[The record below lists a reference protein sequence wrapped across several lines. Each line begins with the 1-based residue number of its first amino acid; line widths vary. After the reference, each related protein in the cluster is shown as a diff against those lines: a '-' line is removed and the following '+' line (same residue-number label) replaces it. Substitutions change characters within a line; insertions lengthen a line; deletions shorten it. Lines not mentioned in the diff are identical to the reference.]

1 MPLERTPLTA
11 DELPASI
18 APIFVEGVKAAKVM
32 LLARGLVP
40 GLDAA
45 ELATGLYQAACHDN
59 TKIVEAAVK
68 SAIELPDAI
77 LGGAL
82 SARLDPHVL
91 DFFAGLVQ
99 SKSDHLQRI
108 LLNPFAADETVA
120 DLARVVKQDS
130 LLEIIAK
137 NEQRLLRSPEII
149 KALYLNPVTR
159 MSTANRCVELAVRNQ
174 LVVDIPAYKE
184 IAHALGAEKKYD
196 DPMDQALADAE
207 ADATFGNVHDPKA
220 AREDGEIPDDDKL
233 ESEEE
238 FKKITSLLGLSISQK
253 IRLAHVGNGYQRAL
267 LLRDPNRVVAM
278 AAIKSPMVKE
288 TEVIRVA
295 QSRSAN
301 DDVIRHIT
309 LNRDWLKIH
318 QVKVALVANPKC
330 PLPTA
335 MRLLPH
341 MRLVELRNLARSKNI
356 ASALRAAA
364 KNMLSK
370 KG

>member
-1 MPLERTPLTA
+1 MPLERTPLA
-11 DELPASI
+11 IDELPASI
-18 APIFVEGVKAAKVM
+18 ASFFTEGAKSGKVM
-32 LLARGLVP
+32 LLARGLAP

-45 ELATGLYQAACHDN
+45 DLATGLYQAACHDN
-59 TKIVEAAVK
+59 AKIIEAAVK
-68 SAIELPDAI
+68 TASDLPDAI

-82 SARLDPHVL
+82 TGQLDPHVL

-99 SKSDHLQRI
+99 AQPDKLQRI
-108 LLNPFAADETVA
+108 LLNTCTADETMA
-120 DLARVVKQDS
+120 DLARVVKEDA

-137 NEQRLLRSPEII
+137 NEQRLLRTPEII
-149 KALYLNPVTR
+149 KALYLNPNTR
-159 MSTANRCVELAVRNQ
+159 MSTANRCLEFAVRNQ
-174 LVVDIPAYKE
+174 VVVDIPAYKE

-207 ADATFGNVHDPKA
+207 ADAAFQSVHDSRA
-220 AREDGEIPDDDKL
+220 GEDGEIPDDATL
-233 ESEEE
+233 EDEDEL
-238 FKKITSLLGLSISQK
+238 KKRTSLLGLTTSQK
-253 IRLAHVGNGYQRAL
+253 IRLAHIGTGYQRAL
-267 LLRDPNRVVAM
+267 LLRDPNRIVAM
-278 AAIKSPMVKE
+278 AAIKSPLVKE

-301 DDVIRHIT
+301 DDVIRHIA

-330 PLPTA
+330 PLPTS

-341 MRLVELRNLARSKNI
+341 MRLVELRSLARSKNI
-356 ASALRAAA
+356 SSALRSAA
-364 KNMLSK
+364 KNMLNK

>member
-1 MPLERTPLTA
+1 MSLERTPLA
-11 DELPASI
+11 AAELPASI
-18 APIFVEGVKAAKVM
+18 ASYFAEGAKTGKTM
-32 LLARGLVP
+32 LLARGLAP
-40 GLDAA
+40 GLNAA
-45 ELATGLYQAACHDN
+45 ELATGLYQAACHEN

-68 SAIELPDAI
+68 TARDLPDAI

-82 SARLDPHVL
+82 SSPLNPHVL

-99 SKSDHLQRI
+99 SQTDKVQRI
-108 LLNPFAADETVA
+108 LLNPSTADETAV
-120 DLARVVKQDS
+120 DLARVVKDDS

-159 MSTANRCVELAVRNQ
+159 MSTANRCVEFAVRNQ
-174 LVVDIPAYKE
+174 VVVDIPAYKE
-184 IAHALGAEKKYD
+184 IAHALGAEKSYD

-207 ADATFGNVHDPKA
+207 ADAAFGNVHDPG
-220 AREDGEIPDDDKL
+220 ELGDDGEIPDDDAL
-233 ESEEE
+233 AEEE
-238 FKKITSLLGLSISQK
+238 DLKKRTSLLGLTMSQK
-253 IRLAHVGNGYQRAL
+253 IRLAHVGTGYQRAL
-267 LLRDPNRVVAM
+267 LLRDPNRIVAM
-278 AAIKSPMVKE
+278 AAIKSPLVRE

-301 DDVIRHIT
+301 DDVIRYIT

-318 QVKVALVANPKC
+318 QVKVALTANPKC
-330 PLPTA
+330 PLPTS

-341 MRLVELRNLARSKNI
+341 MRLVELRSLARSKNI
-356 ASALRAAA
+356 SSALRTAA
-364 KNMLSK
+364 KNMLNK

>member
-1 MPLERTPLTA
+1 MPLERTPLA
-11 DELPASI
+11 AHELPASI
-18 APIFVEGVKAAKVM
+18 ASYFVEGVKAGKVM
-32 LLARGLVP
+32 LLARGLAP

-45 ELATGLYQAACHDN
+45 DLATGLYQSACHEN

-68 SAIELPDAI
+68 SASELPENI

-82 SARLDPHVL
+82 SSALDPHVL
-91 DFFAGLVQ
+91 DFFSGLVQ
-99 SKSDHLQRI
+99 SQPDMLQRI
-108 LLNPFAADETVA
+108 LLNPHTADETA
-120 DLARVVKQDS
+120 IDLARVVKEDS

-137 NEQRLLRSPEII
+137 NEQRLLRSPDVI

-159 MSTANRCVELAVRNQ
+159 MSTANRCLEFAVRNQ
-174 LVVDIPAYKE
+174 VVVDIPAYKE
-184 IAHALGAEKKYD
+184 IVHALGAEKTYD

-207 ADATFGNVHDPKA
+207 ADAAFGSVHDPSSLDD
-220 AREDGEIPDDDKL
+220 EGEIPDDAAL
-233 ESEEE
+233 AEEE
-238 FKKITSLLGLSISQK
+238 ELKKRTSLLGLTISQK

-267 LLRDPNRVVAM
+267 LLRDPNRIVAM
-278 AAIKSPMVKE
+278 AAIKSPLVKE

-309 LNRDWLKIH
+309 LNRDWVKIH

-330 PLPTA
+330 PLPTS

-341 MRLVELRNLARSKNI
+341 MRLVELRALARSKNI
-356 ASALRAAA
+356 SSALRTAA
-364 KNMLSK
+364 KNMLNK